1 MSKTSAATSNVA
13 AQVAKPQEPHS
24 GPWWKYGHMWMVLGG
39 PFVVVV
45 AAISTVVIATRGADP
60 VIDSQ
65 TYRQSIAAHKT
76 LDNPDKSMA
85 PAQSLRNH
93 AATPDADLPSL
104 QPK

>member
-1 MSKTSAATSNVA
+1 MPQPFAATSQPA
-13 AQVAKPQEPHS
+13 APTPKSAEPHS
-24 GPWWKYGHMWMVLGG
+24 GPWWKYGHMWLVLGG
-39 PFVVVV
+39 PFVVVI

-60 VIDSQ
+60 VIDSN
-65 TYRQSIAAHKT
+65 TYRQSIAGQAALPT
-76 LDNPDKSMA
+76 SDKSMA